1 MEIEKVKEEI
11 SRLYG
16 GEGAPSD
23 KLQGVSYQVKD
34 SEGNVVGDAQVTA
47 GGLNINIHSVMG
59 YNLEQL
65 SGAVEAAVA
74 AMDLSLKG
82 GES

>member
-16 GEGAPSD
+16 GKGAPED
-23 KLQGVSYQVKD
+23 KLRSVAYKVND
-34 SEGNVVGDAQVTA
+34 NEGNMVGDAQVTA
-47 GGLNINIHSVMG
+47 GGMNINIYSTMRYG
-59 YNLEQL
+59 LAEL
-65 SGAVEAAVA
+65 SAAVEAAVA
-74 AMDLSLKG
+74 AMSGKLEG